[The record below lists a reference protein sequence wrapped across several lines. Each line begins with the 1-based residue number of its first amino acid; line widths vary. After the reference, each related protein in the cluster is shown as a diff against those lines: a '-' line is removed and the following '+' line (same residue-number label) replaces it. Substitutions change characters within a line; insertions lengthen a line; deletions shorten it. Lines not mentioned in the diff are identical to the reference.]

1 MGGEW
6 FEELFGDPS
15 TASKETILSTALDA
29 LREHLG
35 ITQQPSHTI
44 VSIEKVQ
51 CTVLLCFAVI
61 IMQSTLS
68 GFHFEVFVGFHF
80 EVFV

>member
-15 TASKETILSTALDA
+15 TASEDTILSTALET
-29 LREHLG
+29 LHKHLG
-35 ITQQPSHTI
+35 ISQQPSHTI

-51 CTVLLCFAVI
+51 CDVL
-61 IMQSTLS
+61 QSVVMN
-68 GFHFEVFVGFHF
+68 E
-80 EVFV
+80 